1 MLRPVYTGFRI
12 PDSRFLIPDSRSRVR
27 VPPFN
32 QTLAQNVCAVTK
44 VGTMAESLPKEII
57 TEFLKAARQGH
68 EDELRKLLKEAPN
81 LLNCSNDQ
89 GQTALMFASTFNHVK
104 CCEVLFES
112 NVDVNKP
119 DCAGN
124 TPLHFARDITVVA
137 SVSWKNVLGRS
148 PLHEA
153 CVWGEMQLFEEL
165 MSKSCCRISE
175 VKDNEGTTLLHLA
188 TISEIEECRIDK
200 INMLLSLGAD
210 VNDVN
215 LCGRSAIVMACKNN
229 DERVAR
235 YLAQHGAD
243 PNLSDFFGH
252 NALHSC
258 FLDYPLDFGVMRPKS
273 GLLKLLAPLMANVN
287 VATATGITALHIA
300 AQRGKADDIRIIL
313 EAGAKPL
320 TRDNLGRTPLHVSMF
335 NPFPEV
341 FEIVFDYCK
350 KESDSLPT
358 DNLGRSVLHYAAAC
372 ASPEVFDSIITRV
385 TKSYQ
390 LASEINLQDDY
401 GKSPLNYFFMLGR
414 REEGVL
420 ESLLQ
425 NGAKGN
431 DLPAQTMAT
440 YSTQLKKSSEENGG
454 VETQPQSR
462 NETSLNSS
470 ENLLSSCLQQIIITD
485 SESVEPANL
494 RPIADNREFL
504 EQVALLLSES
514 KERKDIREQINLSC
528 ETFITALS
536 REVKKRDPRFTID
549 VIPSGSSYES
559 TKLRTGISD
568 SDFDYMTSLTSF
580 NKMVT
585 AVESV
590 EFPTGY
596 IKLKLVKH
604 PEVTTDLDFNEFFQD
619 GYLIGRKVSERLCQ
633 LILEVLNDSTVWKE
647 NTYMYFLD
655 KGSVCSWSGGSPAI
669 KLNLRWMGG
678 TSMPSKS
685 ISCDIVPSLHIPG
698 WWPSFARQASVM
710 LKPNVKAGCYVVLKQ
725 PDVPFYGVAKF
736 GNPECFLR
744 VSFSP
749 AESAIFRN
757 MSEDVRKSFV
767 VAKALSKRMVKV
779 SRELVGVPITIWS
792 SNLISTY
799 LLKNALF
806 YTLECFLEESTQ
818 DQDQLEYLVCGLF
831 KRLFDFTKQNYF
843 PAFFVPKQ
851 DLLHTH
857 KTDNFST
864 KLRFVACQALYY
876 SVDKKE
882 QKHSFEKMKVILPA
896 EVGEVYEKLHRSDKS
911 IRYLLW
917 GNEGN
922 S

>member
-1 MLRPVYTGFRI
+1 M
-12 PDSRFLIPDSRSRVR
+12 
-27 VPPFN
+27 
-32 QTLAQNVCAVTK
+32 CAVTK
-44 VGTMAESLPKEII
+44 VGMMAESIPKENI
-57 TEFLKAARQGH
+57 TEFLTAARQGH
-68 EDELRKLLKEAPN
+68 EDKLRKLLKEAPN
-81 LLNCSNDQ
+81 LVNCSNDQ

-112 NVDVNKP
+112 NVDVNKR

-124 TPLHFARDITVVA
+124 TPLHFARDITVVQGLLKRGA

-165 MSKSCCRISE
+165 LSKFCGRISE
-175 VKDNEGTTLLHLA
+175 VKDKEGTTLLHLA
-188 TISEIEECRIDK
+188 TISKIEECRIDK
-200 INMLLSLGAD
+200 INLLLSLGAD
-210 VNDVN
+210 VNEVN
-215 LCGRSAIVMACKNN
+215 LCGRPAIVMACKNYC

-235 YLAQHGAD
+235 YLVQHGAD

-258 FLDYPLDFGVMRPKS
+258 FLNHPPGVEDFGVTWPRS

-287 VATATGITALHIA
+287 VATATGMTTLHLA

-313 EAGAKPL
+313 EAGANPL
-320 TRDNLGRTPLHVSMF
+320 TCDNLGRTPLHVSMF

-341 FEIVFDYCK
+341 FQIMLDYCK
-350 KESDSLPT
+350 KGSDSLPT
-358 DNLGRSVLHYAAAC
+358 DDLGRSVLHYAAAC
-372 ASPEVFDSIITRV
+372 ASTEVFDAIITCV
-385 TKSYQ
+385 TESYQ

-425 NGAKGN
+425 SGAKGN
-431 DLPAQTMAT
+431 DLPALTVAT
-440 YSTQLKKSSEENGG
+440 YSAQLKKSSEENGV
-454 VETQPQSR
+454 VETQPQFR
-462 NETSLNSS
+462 NETDLNSS
-470 ENLLSSCLQQIIITD
+470 ESLLSSCLQEINVTD

-504 EQVALLLSES
+504 EQVALLTSES
-514 KERKDIREQINLSC
+514 KEHKDIREQMNLSC
-528 ETFITALS
+528 ETFMTALS
-536 REVKKRDPRFTID
+536 REVEKRDPRFTID
-549 VIPSGSSYES
+549 IIPSGSSYEN
-559 TKLRTGISD
+559 TKLTTGD
-568 SDFDYMTSLTSF
+568 LVSDFDYMTSLTSF
-580 NKMVT
+580 NKIVT

-590 EFPTGY
+590 EFPIGY
-596 IKLKLVKH
+596 IMLKLVKY
-604 PEVTTDLDFNEFFQD
+604 PEITTDLDFNEFFHD

-633 LILEVLNDSTVWKE
+633 LILEVLNNSTVWKE

-655 KGSVCSWSGGSPAI
+655 KQSVCTWSDGSPAI
-669 KLNLRWMGG
+669 KLNLRWAGG

-749 AESAIFRN
+749 AESEIFRN

-779 SRELVGVPITIWS
+779 SGELVGVHAKTLKILS

-806 YTLECFLEESTQ
+806 HTLECFLEESAQ
-818 DQDQLEYLVCGLF
+818 DQDQLEYLVSGVF
-831 KRLFDFTKQNYF
+831 KRLFEYTKHNYF

-851 DLLHTH
+851 DLIHTH

-864 KLRFVACQALYY
+864 IFRFVASQALYY

-882 QKHSFEKMKVILPA
+882 QKHSFEKMGVILPA

-917 GNEGN
+917 GNEGK

>member
-1 MLRPVYTGFRI
+1 
-12 PDSRFLIPDSRSRVR
+12 
-27 VPPFN
+27 
-32 QTLAQNVCAVTK
+32 
-44 VGTMAESLPKEII
+44 MAESISKETI

-68 EDELRKLLKEAPN
+68 EDDLRKLLKEAPN
-81 LLNCSNDQ
+81 LLNCSNDK

-124 TPLHFARDITVVA
+124 TPLHFARDITVVQGLLKRGA

-165 MSKSCCRISE
+165 LSKSCDRISE
-175 VKDNEGTTLLHLA
+175 VKDKEGTTLLHLA
-188 TISEIEECRIDK
+188 TISKIEEGRIDK
-200 INMLLSLGAD
+200 INLLLSLGAD
-210 VNDVN
+210 VNEVN
-215 LCGRSAIVMACKNN
+215 LCGRPAIVMACKNS

-235 YLAQHGAD
+235 YLVQHGAD
-243 PNLSDFFGH
+243 PNQSDFFGH

-258 FLDYPLDFGVMRPKS
+258 FLDYPPGLLDFGSMRPKS

-287 VATATGITALHIA
+287 EATATGITALHLA

-313 EAGAKPL
+313 EAGANPL
-320 TRDNLGRTPLHVSMF
+320 TCDNLGRTPLHVSMF

-341 FEIVFDYCK
+341 FQIMLDYCK

-358 DNLGRSVLHYAAAC
+358 DDLGRSVLHYAAAC
-372 ASPEVFDSIITRV
+372 ASPEVFDAIITHV
-385 TKSYQ
+385 TESYE

-431 DLPAQTMAT
+431 ELPALTMGT
-440 YSTQLKKSSEENGG
+440 YSTQLKKSPEENGG
-454 VETQPQSR
+454 AETRPQSR
-462 NETSLNSS
+462 NETKLNSS

-485 SESVEPANL
+485 KECVEPANL

-504 EQVALLLSES
+504 EQVALLTSES
-514 KERKDIREQINLSC
+514 KEHRDIREQMNLSC

-536 REVKKRDPRFTID
+536 REVEKRDPRFTID
-549 VIPSGSSYES
+549 VIPSGSSYEN
-559 TKLRTGISD
+559 TKLRTGISV

-580 NKMVT
+580 NKIVT

-596 IKLKLVKH
+596 IMLKLVKH

-655 KGSVCSWSGGSPAI
+655 KDSVCSWGDGSPAI
-669 KLNLRWMGG
+669 KLNLRWMAG

-698 WWPSFARQASVM
+698 WWPSFARQASVV
-710 LKPNVKAGCYVVLKQ
+710 LKPNVKAGCYVVLKH

-744 VSFSP
+744 VSFSL
-749 AESAIFRN
+749 AESEIFRN

-767 VAKALSKRMVKV
+767 VAKALSKRLVKV
-779 SRELVGVPITIWS
+779 SGELVGMPVKILT

-806 YTLECFLEESTQ
+806 HTLECFLEESTQ
-818 DQDQLEYLVCGLF
+818 DQDQLEYLVCGVF
-831 KRLFDFTKQNYF
+831 KRLFDYTKQNYF

-851 DLLHTH
+851 DLIHTH

-864 KLRFVACQALYY
+864 KLRFVASQALYY

-896 EVGEVYEKLHRSDKS
+896 EGGEVYEKLHRSDKS

>member
-1 MLRPVYTGFRI
+1 
-12 PDSRFLIPDSRSRVR
+12 
-27 VPPFN
+27 
-32 QTLAQNVCAVTK
+32 
-44 VGTMAESLPKEII
+44 MAESIAKETI

-68 EDELRKLLKEAPN
+68 EDDLRKLLKEAPN
-81 LLNCSNDQ
+81 LLNCSNDK

-124 TPLHFARDITVVA
+124 TPLHFARDITVVQGLLKRGA

-165 MSKSCCRISE
+165 LSKSCDRISE
-175 VKDNEGTTLLHLA
+175 VKDKEGTTLLHLA
-188 TISEIEECRIDK
+188 TISKIEEGRIDK
-200 INMLLSLGAD
+200 INLLLSLGAD
-210 VNDVN
+210 VNEVN
-215 LCGRSAIVMACKNN
+215 LCGRPAIVMACKNS

-235 YLAQHGAD
+235 YLVQHGAD
-243 PNLSDFFGH
+243 PNQSDFFGH

-258 FLDYPLDFGVMRPKS
+258 FLDYPPGLLDFGSMRPKS

-287 VATATGITALHIA
+287 EATATGITALHLA

-313 EAGAKPL
+313 EAGANPL
-320 TRDNLGRTPLHVSMF
+320 TCDNLGRTPLHVSMF

-341 FEIVFDYCK
+341 FQIMLDYCK

-358 DNLGRSVLHYAAAC
+358 DDLGRSVLHYAAAC
-372 ASPEVFDSIITRV
+372 ASPDVFDAIITHV
-385 TKSYQ
+385 TESYE

-431 DLPAQTMAT
+431 ELPALTMAS
-440 YSTQLKKSSEENGG
+440 YLALLKKSPEENGG

-462 NETSLNSS
+462 NETNLNSS
-470 ENLLSSCLQQIIITD
+470 ENLLSSFIEEIIVTD

-504 EQVALLLSES
+504 EQVALLTSES
-514 KERKDIREQINLSC
+514 KEHRDIREQMNLSC

-536 REVKKRDPRFTID
+536 REVEKRDPRFTIN
-549 VIPSGSSYES
+549 VIPSGSSYEN
-559 TKLRTGISD
+559 TKLRTGISV

-580 NKMVT
+580 NKIVT

-596 IKLKLVKH
+596 IMLKLVKH

-619 GYLIGRKVSERLCQ
+619 GYLMGRKVSERLCQ

-647 NTYMYFLD
+647 NTHMYFLD
-655 KGSVCSWSGGSPAI
+655 KDSVCSWGDGSPAI

-698 WWPSFARQASVM
+698 WWPSFARQASVV
-710 LKPNVKAGCYVVLKQ
+710 LKPNVKAGCYVVLKH

-744 VSFSP
+744 VSFSL
-749 AESAIFRN
+749 AESEIFRN
-757 MSEDVRKSFV
+757 MSGDVRKSFV

-779 SRELVGVPITIWS
+779 SGELVGMPVKILT

-806 YTLECFLEESTQ
+806 HTLECFLEESTQ

-831 KRLFDFTKQNYF
+831 KRLFEYTKQNYF

-851 DLLHTH
+851 DLIHTH

-864 KLRFVACQALYY
+864 KLRFVASQALYY

-896 EVGEVYEKLHRSDKS
+896 EGGEVYEKLHRSDKS

>member
-1 MLRPVYTGFRI
+1 
-12 PDSRFLIPDSRSRVR
+12 
-27 VPPFN
+27 
-32 QTLAQNVCAVTK
+32 
-44 VGTMAESLPKEII
+44 MAESIPKENI
-57 TEFLKAARQGH
+57 TEFLTAARQGH
-68 EDELRKLLKEAPN
+68 EDKLRKLLKEAPN
-81 LLNCSNDQ
+81 LVNCSNDQ

-104 CCEVLFES
+104 CCEVLLES
-112 NVDVNKP
+112 NVDVNKR

-124 TPLHFARDITVVA
+124 TPLHFARDITVVQGLLKRGA

-165 MSKSCCRISE
+165 LSKFCGRISE
-175 VKDNEGTTLLHLA
+175 VKDKEGTTLLHLA
-188 TISEIEECRIDK
+188 TISKIEECRIDK
-200 INMLLSLGAD
+200 INLLLSLGAD
-210 VNDVN
+210 VNEVN
-215 LCGRSAIVMACKNN
+215 LCGRPAIVMACKNYC

-235 YLAQHGAD
+235 YLVQHGAD

-258 FLDYPLDFGVMRPKS
+258 FLNHPPGVEDFGVTWPRS
-273 GLLKLLAPLMANVN
+273 GLLKLLAPLMENVN
-287 VATATGITALHIA
+287 VTTATGMTALHLA

-313 EAGAKPL
+313 EAGANPL

-341 FEIVFDYCK
+341 FQIMLHYCK
-350 KESDSLPT
+350 KGSDSLPT
-358 DNLGRSVLHYAAAC
+358 DDLGRSVLHYAAAC
-372 ASPEVFDSIITRV
+372 ASTEVFDAIITCV
-385 TKSYQ
+385 TESYQ

-431 DLPAQTMAT
+431 DLPALTVAT
-440 YSTQLKKSSEENGG
+440 YSAQLKKSPEENGV
-454 VETQPQSR
+454 VETQPQFR
-462 NETSLNSS
+462 NETDLNSS
-470 ENLLSSCLQQIIITD
+470 ENLLSSCLQEIYVTD

-504 EQVALLLSES
+504 EQVALLTSES
-514 KERKDIREQINLSC
+514 KEHKDIREQMNLSC
-528 ETFITALS
+528 ETFMTALS
-536 REVKKRDPRFTID
+536 REVEKRDPRFTID
-549 VIPSGSSYES
+549 IIPSGSSYEN
-559 TKLRTGISD
+559 TKLTTGD
-568 SDFDYMTSLTSF
+568 LVSDFDYMTSLTSF
-580 NKMVT
+580 NKIVT

-590 EFPTGY
+590 EFPIGY
-596 IKLKLVKH
+596 IMLKLVKH
-604 PEVTTDLDFNEFFQD
+604 PEITTDLDFNEFFHD

-633 LILEVLNDSTVWKE
+633 LILEVLNNSTIWKE

-655 KGSVCSWSGGSPAI
+655 KQSVCTWSDGSPAI
-669 KLNLRWMGG
+669 KLNLRWAGG
-678 TSMPSKS
+678 TSMPSKT

-710 LKPNVKAGCYVVLKQ
+710 LRPNVKAGCYVVLKQ

-749 AESAIFRN
+749 AESEIFRN
-757 MSEDVRKSFV
+757 MSEDMRKSFV

-779 SRELVGVPITIWS
+779 SGELVGVHAKTLRILS

-806 YTLECFLEESTQ
+806 HTLECFLEESAQ
-818 DQDQLEYLVCGLF
+818 DQDQLEYLVCGVF
-831 KRLFDFTKQNYF
+831 KRLFEYTKHNYF

-851 DLLHTH
+851 DLIHTH

-864 KLRFVACQALYY
+864 IFRFVASQALYY

-882 QKHSFEKMKVILPA
+882 QKHSFEKMVVILPA

-917 GNEGN
+917 GNEGK

>member
-1 MLRPVYTGFRI
+1 
-12 PDSRFLIPDSRSRVR
+12 
-27 VPPFN
+27 
-32 QTLAQNVCAVTK
+32 
-44 VGTMAESLPKEII
+44 MAESIAKETI

-68 EDELRKLLKEAPN
+68 EDDLRKLLKEAPN
-81 LLNCSNDQ
+81 LLNCSNDK

-124 TPLHFARDITVVA
+124 TPLHFARDITVVQGLLKRGA

-165 MSKSCCRISE
+165 LSKSCDRISE
-175 VKDNEGTTLLHLA
+175 VKDKEGTTLLHLA
-188 TISEIEECRIDK
+188 TISKIEECRIDK
-200 INMLLSLGAD
+200 INLLLSLGAD
-210 VNDVN
+210 VNEVN
-215 LCGRSAIVMACKNN
+215 LCGRPAIVMACKNS

-235 YLAQHGAD
+235 YLVQHGAD
-243 PNLSDFFGH
+243 PNQSDFFGH

-258 FLDYPLDFGVMRPKS
+258 FLDYPPGLLDFGSMRPKS

-287 VATATGITALHIA
+287 EATATGITALHLA

-313 EAGAKPL
+313 EAGANPL
-320 TRDNLGRTPLHVSMF
+320 TCDNLGRTPLHVSMF

-341 FEIVFDYCK
+341 FQIMLDYCK

-358 DNLGRSVLHYAAAC
+358 DDLGRSVLHYAAAC
-372 ASPEVFDSIITRV
+372 ASPEVFDAIITHV
-385 TKSYQ
+385 TESYQ

-431 DLPAQTMAT
+431 ELPALTMAT
-440 YSTQLKKSSEENGG
+440 YSTQLKKSPPENGG
-454 VETQPQSR
+454 AETQPQSR
-462 NETSLNSS
+462 NETKLNSS

-485 SESVEPANL
+485 SECVEPANL

-504 EQVALLLSES
+504 EQVALLTSES
-514 KERKDIREQINLSC
+514 KEHRDIREQMNLSC
-528 ETFITALS
+528 ETFITTLS
-536 REVKKRDPRFTID
+536 REVEKRDPRFTID
-549 VIPSGSSYES
+549 VIPSGSSYEN
-559 TKLRTGISD
+559 TKLRTGISV

-580 NKMVT
+580 NKIVT

-596 IKLKLVKH
+596 IMLKLVKH

-655 KGSVCSWSGGSPAI
+655 KDSVCSWGDGSPAI

-685 ISCDIVPSLHIPG
+685 ISCDVVPSLHIPG
-698 WWPSFARQASVM
+698 WWPSFARQASVV
-710 LKPNVKAGCYVVLKQ
+710 LKPNVKAGCYVVLKH

-744 VSFSP
+744 VSFSL
-749 AESAIFRN
+749 AESEIFRN

-779 SRELVGVPITIWS
+779 SGELVGMPVKILT

-806 YTLECFLEESTQ
+806 HTLECFLEESTQ
-818 DQDQLEYLVCGLF
+818 DQDQLEYLVCGVF
-831 KRLFDFTKQNYF
+831 KRLCDYTKQNYF

-851 DLLHTH
+851 DLIHTH

-864 KLRFVACQALYY
+864 KLRFVASQALYY

-896 EVGEVYEKLHRSDKS
+896 EGGEVYEKLHRSDKS

>member
-1 MLRPVYTGFRI
+1 
-12 PDSRFLIPDSRSRVR
+12 
-27 VPPFN
+27 
-32 QTLAQNVCAVTK
+32 
-44 VGTMAESLPKEII
+44 MAESIAKETI

-68 EDELRKLLKEAPN
+68 EDDFRKLLKEAPN
-81 LLNCSNDQ
+81 LLNCSNDK

-124 TPLHFARDITVVA
+124 TPLHFARDITVVQGLLKRGA

-165 MSKSCCRISE
+165 LSKSCDRISE
-175 VKDNEGTTLLHLA
+175 VKDKEGTTLLHLA
-188 TISEIEECRIDK
+188 TISKIEECRIDK
-200 INMLLSLGAD
+200 INLLLSLGAD
-210 VNDVN
+210 VNEVN
-215 LCGRSAIVMACKNN
+215 LCGRPAIVMACKNS

-235 YLAQHGAD
+235 YLVQHGAD
-243 PNLSDFFGH
+243 PNQSDFFGH

-258 FLDYPLDFGVMRPKS
+258 FLDYPPGLLDFGSMRPKS

-287 VATATGITALHIA
+287 EATATGITALHLA

-313 EAGAKPL
+313 EAGANPL
-320 TRDNLGRTPLHVSMF
+320 TCDNLGRTPLHVSMF

-341 FEIVFDYCK
+341 FQIMLDYCK

-358 DNLGRSVLHYAAAC
+358 DDLGRSVLHYAAAC
-372 ASPEVFDSIITRV
+372 ASPEVFDAIITHV
-385 TKSYQ
+385 TESYE

-431 DLPAQTMAT
+431 ELPALTMGT
-440 YSTQLKKSSEENGG
+440 YSTQLKKSPEENGG
-454 VETQPQSR
+454 AETRPQSR
-462 NETSLNSS
+462 NETKLNSS

-485 SESVEPANL
+485 KECVEPANL

-504 EQVALLLSES
+504 EQVALLTSES
-514 KERKDIREQINLSC
+514 KEHRDIREQMNLSC

-536 REVKKRDPRFTID
+536 REVEKQDPRFTID
-549 VIPSGSSYES
+549 VIPSGSSYEN
-559 TKLRTGISD
+559 TKLRTGISV

-580 NKMVT
+580 NKIVT

-596 IKLKLVKH
+596 IMLKLVKH

-655 KGSVCSWSGGSPAI
+655 KDSVCSWGDGSPAI

-698 WWPSFARQASVM
+698 WWPSFARQASVV
-710 LKPNVKAGCYVVLKQ
+710 LKPNVKAGCYVVLKH

-744 VSFSP
+744 VSFSL
-749 AESAIFRN
+749 AESEIFRN

-779 SRELVGVPITIWS
+779 SGELVGMAVKILT

-806 YTLECFLEESTQ
+806 HTLECFLEESTQ
-818 DQDQLEYLVCGLF
+818 DQDQLEYLVCGVF
-831 KRLFDFTKQNYF
+831 KRLFDYTKQNYF

-851 DLLHTH
+851 DLIHTH

-864 KLRFVACQALYY
+864 KLRFVASQALYY

-896 EVGEVYEKLHRSDKS
+896 KGGEVYEKLHRSDKS
-911 IRYLLW
+911 IRYLL
-917 GNEGN
+917 
-922 S
+922 

>member
-1 MLRPVYTGFRI
+1 
-12 PDSRFLIPDSRSRVR
+12 
-27 VPPFN
+27 
-32 QTLAQNVCAVTK
+32 
-44 VGTMAESLPKEII
+44 MAESIAKETI

-68 EDELRKLLKEAPN
+68 EDDLRKLLKEAPN
-81 LLNCSNDQ
+81 LLNCSNDK

-112 NVDVNKP
+112 NVDVNKS

-124 TPLHFARDITVVA
+124 TPLHFARDITVVQGLLKRGA

-165 MSKSCCRISE
+165 LSKSCDRISE
-175 VKDNEGTTLLHLA
+175 VKDKEGTTLLHLA
-188 TISEIEECRIDK
+188 TISKIEECRIDK
-200 INMLLSLGAD
+200 INLLLSLGAD
-210 VNDVN
+210 VNEVN
-215 LCGRSAIVMACKNN
+215 LCGRPAIVMACKNS

-235 YLAQHGAD
+235 YLVQHGAD
-243 PNLSDFFGH
+243 PNQSDFFGH

-258 FLDYPLDFGVMRPKS
+258 FLDYPPGLLDFGSMRPKS

-287 VATATGITALHIA
+287 EATATGITALHLA

-313 EAGAKPL
+313 EAGANPL
-320 TRDNLGRTPLHVSMF
+320 TCDNLGRTPLHVSMF

-341 FEIVFDYCK
+341 FQIMLDYCK

-358 DNLGRSVLHYAAAC
+358 DDLGRSVLHYAAAR
-372 ASPEVFDSIITRV
+372 ASPEVFDAIITCV
-385 TKSYQ
+385 TESYQ

-401 GKSPLNYFFMLGR
+401 GKSPLDYFFMLGR

-431 DLPAQTMAT
+431 DLPALNMAT
-440 YSTQLKKSSEENGG
+440 YSTQLIKSPEENDG
-454 VETQPQSR
+454 VETQSQSR
-462 NETSLNSS
+462 NETKLNSS
-470 ENLLSSCLQQIIITD
+470 ENLLSSCLQQITITD

-504 EQVALLLSES
+504 EQVALLTNES
-514 KERKDIREQINLSC
+514 KERRDIREQMNLSC

-536 REVKKRDPRFTID
+536 QEVEKRDPRFTID
-549 VIPSGSSYES
+549 VIPSGSSYEN
-559 TKLRTGISD
+559 TKLRTGIFVT
-568 SDFDYMTSLTSF
+568 DFDYMTSLTSF
-580 NKMVT
+580 NKIVT

-596 IKLKLVKH
+596 IMLKLVKH
-604 PEVTTDLDFNEFFQD
+604 PEVTTDLDFDEFFHD

-633 LILEVLNDSTVWKE
+633 LILEVLNNSTVWKE

-655 KGSVCSWSGGSPAI
+655 EYSVCSWGDGSPAI

-678 TSMPSKS
+678 TSMPSES

-698 WWPSFARQASVM
+698 WWPSFARQASVV

-744 VSFSP
+744 VSFSL
-749 AESAIFRN
+749 AESEIFRN
-757 MSEDVRKSFV
+757 MPE
-767 VAKALSKRMVKV
+767 
-779 SRELVGVPITIWS
+779 EI
-792 SNLISTY
+792 
-799 LLKNALF
+799 KNRHF
-806 YTLECFLEESTQ
+806 
-818 DQDQLEYLVCGLF
+818 
-831 KRLFDFTKQNYF
+831 R
-843 PAFFVPKQ
+843 
-851 DLLHTH
+851 H
-857 KTDNFST
+857 
-864 KLRFVACQALYY
+864 RF
-876 SVDKKE
+876 
-882 QKHSFEKMKVILPA
+882 
-896 EVGEVYEKLHRSDKS
+896 
-911 IRYLLW
+911 
-917 GNEGN
+917 
-922 S
+922 